1 MVKEG
6 TRSSERLAKR
16 QDGKTATAS
25 GVMKSRHNTSSSRAL
40 DFDYMVIIC
49 FILSLHRIT
58 CKKDL

>member
-25 GVMKSRHNTSSSRAL
+25 GVMKSRHNTSSSCAL
-40 DFDYMVIIC
+40 DFEDEYSSGLPDGNYM
-49 FILSLHRIT
+49 FYT
-58 CKKDL
+58 FPT